1 MDYGIFPLKDASAL
15 PNVTVAHPGEV
26 WTRGKASGAIRPGQA
41 VVPSYRTNNGRDEL
55 YYRAVG
61 GSADV
66 GSAAVA
72 PTQVAIAMRKIEVPD
87 QNAGSQYQEALGPN
101 QIVNL
106 PISDGD
112 YVRTYFSGA
121 FHLTQIVADAYH
133 PGDRIGYDPA
143 GTPQT
148 GKTGP
153 GAWRKSGDAGAVLK
167 DYFEVVEFRKFAAA
181 GGAANEGILTVKKL
195 GASQF

>member
-15 PNVTVAHPGEV
+15 PNVSVAHPGEV
-26 WTRGKASGAIRPGQA
+26 WTRGVASGAIRPGQA
-41 VVPSYRTNNGRDEL
+41 VVPVNRTVNGRDTL
-55 YYRAVG
+55 CYKAVG

-66 GSAAVA
+66 SSAAVA
-72 PTQVAIAMRKIEVPD
+72 PSQVAIAMRKIEVPD
-87 QNAGSQYQEALGPN
+87 QNSGSQYNEALGPN

-121 FHLTQIVADAYH
+121 FHLTQIVAADYK

-143 GTPQT
+143 ATPQT
-148 GKTGP
+148 GKVGP
-153 GAWRKSGDAGAVLK
+153 GAWRKSADAGAVLK
-167 DYFEVVEFRKFAAA
+167 DHFEVIEFRRFEPA
-181 GGAANEGILTVKKL
+181 GGVANEGILTVRKL
-195 GASQF
+195 GAAQF

>member
-15 PNVTVAHPGEV
+15 PNVSVAHPGEV
-26 WTRGKASGAIRPGQA
+26 WTRGKASGSIVPGTP
-41 VVPSYRTNNGRDEL
+41 VVPAYRSVNGKDVL
-55 YYRAVG
+55 YYRPVA

-66 GSAAVA
+66 SSAAVA
-72 PTQVAIAMRKIEVPD
+72 PSQVAIALRKIEVPD

-106 PISDGD
+106 TITNGD

-121 FHLTQIVADAYH
+121 FHLTKIKAEDYH
-133 PGDRIGYDPA
+133 PGDRIGYDPTA
-143 GTPQT
+143 TPQT
-148 GKTGP
+148 GKTGT
-153 GAWRKSGDAGAVLK
+153 GAWCKSADAGAVLA
-167 DYFEVVEFRKFAAA
+167 DFFEVVEFRRFAAA
-181 GGAANEGILTVKKL
+181 GGASNEGILTVRKL

>member
-26 WTRGKASGAIRPGQA
+26 WTRGKASGSIKPGQA
-41 VVPSYRTNNGRDEL
+41 VVPVNRTVNGRDTL
-55 YYRAVG
+55 YYKAVG

-72 PTQVAIAMRKIEVPD
+72 PSQVAIALRKIEVPD

-121 FHLTQIVADAYH
+121 FHLTLIVAEDYK
-133 PGDRIGYDPA
+133 PGDRIGYDETA
-143 GTPQT
+143 TPQT

-153 GAWRKSGDAGAVLK
+153 GAWRKSGGNTSLD
-167 DYFEVVEFRKFAAA
+167 DYFEVVEFRRFAAA
-181 GGAANEGILTVKKL
+181 GGAANEGILTVRKL

>member
-15 PNVTVAHPGEV
+15 PNVSVAHPGEV
-26 WTRGKASGAIRPGQA
+26 WTRGVASGTVVPGQA
-41 VVPSYRTNNGRDEL
+41 VVPGYQTVNGKDRL
-55 YYRAVG
+55 IYRAVG

-66 GSAAVA
+66 SSAAIA
-72 PTQVAIAMRKIEVPD
+72 PTQVAIALRKIEVPD
-87 QNAGSQYQEALGPN
+87 QNSGSQYNEALGPN

-106 PISDGD
+106 PITNGD

-121 FHLTQIVADAYH
+121 FHLTLIVAADYK

-143 GTPQT
+143 ATPQT
-148 GKTGP
+148 GKTGT
-153 GAWRKSGDAGAVLK
+153 GAWRKSADAGAVLK
-167 DYFEVVEFRKFAAA
+167 DFFEVIEFRRFQPA
-181 GGAANEGILTVKKL
+181 GGASNEGILTVKKL